1 MSSSAKV
8 NDLASMFREKTDIGS
23 QDVELL
29 QLASYWRETTDKHKR
44 SLIDQL
50 RT

>member
-8 NDLASMFREKTDIGS
+8 NDLASMFREKADIGS

-29 QLASYWRETTDKHKR
+29 QLASYWRETTDKHKS